1 MLGPRTGVP
10 LLWFKLLST
19 QGDAPNRVICLIF
32 CIYFWGTGPD
42 LTSSLPFLTLW
53 GSFLQLWLYRN
64 FSANLQLVVSE
75 NCPRVDVFFYVC
87 GRTEFHI
94 FLLYHLDLYL
104 IILFLTFLFLNFTY
118 ENYKW
123 SLCFPCG
130 SAGKESACNM
140 GDLGWIPGLERSPR
154 EGKGY
159 PLQYPGLENSMDCIV
174 HGVAKGRPWL
184 RNVHFHFLYLQIL

>member
-1 MLGPRTGVP
+1 MAIHFNILAWRRPWTEEPGKLHSTG
-10 LLWFKLLST
+10 SI
-19 QGDAPNRVICLIF
+19 Q
-32 CIYFWGTGPD
+32 
-42 LTSSLPFLTLW
+42 TSYPIQIFLTVFVPQGL
-53 GSFLQLWLYRN
+53 
-64 FSANLQLVVSE
+64 SANLQLVVSE
-75 NCPRVDVFFYVC
+75 NCPHVDVFFYVC

-123 SLCFPCG
+123 SLRFPCG

-140 GDLGWIPGLERSPR
+140 GDLGWIPGLRRSPG

-174 HGVAKGRPWL
+174 HGVAKGRP
-184 RNVHFHFLYLQIL
+184 